1 MSRTARSSVVLHVTR
16 IMQEMEL
23 DYDKM
28 RAAKIDNI
36 KNERRR
42 PVTTEKKVKTG
53 DDFNKKMDRIK
64 DLDQHRL
71 SWENFYDKVGI
82 SERTITEG
90 LSTAEADKR
99 HAEQGDNTLSQKVL
113 SPWYIKLIHEFTS
126 FFSLMLWISAIL
138 CFIAYG
144 LDSTDKSNIYLGAV
158 LIIIVVISGLTTFF
172 QNSKSESIME
182 GFKNFIPQMC
192 TAIRDGKPSLVPA
205 ISLVRGDVIEVK
217 EGERIPADI
226 RIVSS
231 NEMKVDNSSL
241 TGETDPLLRSDKC
254 DQPDKILETK
264 NVAFFGTLCKYGKGR
279 GVVFNIG
286 DDTIIGQIA
295 GLADL
300 AKPGKTPLRREI
312 DRFIIYITII
322 SLGLGVLFF
331 CCGFIIG
338 YNATQNLVFAI
349 GIVVANVPEGLLA
362 AITITLSIA
371 AKKLSFKKVLV
382 KNLESVETLG
392 STSCICSDKT
402 GTLTQNKMTVEN
414 LWINTKVLR
423 GENME
428 KRGAKFAY
436 EYDLA
441 DPHFVALHRC
451 AILNSSA
458 VFSDSMPEKEMNR
471 LDEFKR
477 THPDQYQAEYEKT
490 RANWAE
496 QLKTIPYYDRTVIG
510 DASETALVKFF
521 QPVHDI
527 VDFRNQYETAKQF
540 DDSPAII
547 PFNSSY
553 KYALHVKALPG
564 DPQFSHEVYIK
575 GAPEHMW
582 ARCTQIFANGT
593 TTPITPAINQSFLDA
608 NKVFAKNGERVLG
621 FARMRLPKG
630 EYPLGHKFS
639 LKDPFK
645 LPFANEFEFLGLV
658 SLIDPPRDAVPDAIN
673 KCKTAGIKVIMV
685 TGDQQLT
692 AASIAKKIGIFEGK
706 TSVDLA
712 EETGMPYDMAVEQS
726 DAIVINGDM
735 LTKAATDDEGLP
747 EAEKGR
753 KLERWLK
760 KPQIVFART
769 SPAQKLYIVKG
780 CQRLGYIV
788 AVTGDGVNDSPAIK
802 QADIGIAM
810 GITGSDVAKDAA
822 DMILLNDDFSS
833 IILGIEEGRKIF
845 DNLRKGIAYCLSS
858 NIPELIPFLMS
869 IIFAIPIPLSTV
881 LILCISIGTD
891 IFPLISYAYEEAELD
906 IMTRP
911 PRTLTEHLVT
921 KKLLTYVY
929 LQMGII
935 QSVAGFMSYFIV
947 FSNFG
952 FAPHTIVRLV
962 GKAYIHHNPNDV
974 FNPNAPFFGNTNVQ
988 CSPTGRITYIENTLH
1003 RDNTTTGNVDGFTL
1017 DWLFTTDKDQDVR
1030 MGFLELNDPDAPCS
1044 QYNIKLLKDYKSC
1057 EIHQISPVS
1066 KRPVCFSTEALKY
1079 AQTSF
1084 FFSIVFAQF
1093 TNTLCC
1099 KTRKLSL
1106 SYQGLGNMFMVLGW
1120 AVEFSLTFALA
1131 FIRPLNTVLG
1141 TRDVIFFHYGIY
1153 ALFFSILMLIYDETR
1168 KYLIRNWP
1176 APKDKPN
1183 WFERNAL
1190 F

>member
-23 DYDKM
+23 DYDKA
-28 RAAKIDNI
+28 RVAKIDNI
-36 KNERRR
+36 KKERRR
-42 PVTTEKKVKTG
+42 PVKEKKVSKEDDSDKKTE
-53 DDFNKKMDRIK
+53 RIK

-71 SWENFYDKVGI
+71 TWEQLY
-82 SERTITEG
+82 ERLEIPPSTMTEG
-90 LSTAEADKR
+90 LSSADAERR
-99 HAEQGDNTLSQKVL
+99 HAEQGDNTLTQKAA
-113 SPWYIKLIHEFTS
+113 SPWYTKLIAEFTS
-126 FFSLMLWISAIL
+126 FFSLMLWIGAIL

-144 LDSTDKSNIYLGAV
+144 LDPTDKSNVYLGVV
-158 LIIIVVISGLTTFF
+158 LILVVFISGITTFL

-205 ISLVRGDVIEVK
+205 IGLVRGDVIEVK

-226 RIVSS
+226 RIISS

-241 TGETDPLLRSDKC
+241 TGETDPLLRSEKC

-279 GVVFNIG
+279 GMVFNIG

-295 GLADL
+295 GLADS

-322 SLGLGVLFF
+322 SIVLGILFF
-331 CCGFIIG
+331 ACSFAIG
-338 YNATQNLVFAI
+338 YNATQALIFAI

-371 AKKLSFKKVLV
+371 AKKLSYKKVLV

-414 LWINTKVLR
+414 LWINQRILR
-423 GENME
+423 GENRE
-428 KRGAKFAY
+428 KRGANFAY
-436 EYDLA
+436 EYDLN
-441 DPHFVALHRC
+441 DPHFEALHRC
-451 AILNSSA
+451 AVLNSSA
-458 VFSDSMPEKEMNR
+458 VFSDSMPEKEANR
-471 LDEFKR
+471 LEDIKKQ
-477 THPDQYQAEYEKT
+477 HPDTYAAEYERAK
-490 RANWAE
+490 ANWAE

-521 QPVHDI
+521 QPVVDI
-527 VDFRNQYETAKQF
+527 VEFRNLYATAVQF
-540 DDSPAII
+540 DDSPAIV

-553 KYALHVKALPG
+553 KYALIIKSLPN
-564 DPQFSHEVYIK
+564 DPVCSFEVYIK

-582 ARCTQIFANGT
+582 ARCTQVYSNGT
-593 TTPITPAINQSFLDA
+593 NMPITPEVNANFLAA

-621 FARMRLPKG
+621 FARMRLPKA
-630 EYPLGHKFS
+630 EYPANHKFN

-658 SLIDPPRDAVPDAIN
+658 SLIDPPRDTVPDAIN

-692 AASIAKKIGIFEGK
+692 AASIAKKIGIFESK
-706 TSVDLA
+706 SSVDLM
-712 EETGMPYDMAVEQS
+712 EETGMPYELAVEQS
-726 DAIVINGDM
+726 DAIVINGEM
-735 LTKAATDDEGLP
+735 LTKAAAEDEGLP
-747 EAEKGR
+747 ETEKGK

-845 DNLRKGIAYCLSS
+845 DNLRKSIAYCLSG

-891 IFPLISYAYEEAELD
+891 IFPMISYAYEDAELD

-911 PRTLTEHLVT
+911 PRMPTEHLVT
-921 KKLLTYVY
+921 TKLLTFVY

-935 QSVAGFMSYFIV
+935 MTVAGFMSYFIV
-947 FSNFG
+947 FNNFG

-962 GKAYIHHNPNDV
+962 GKAYIHHNPQDA

-988 CSPTGRITYIENTLH
+988 CVNNRLTYIVNANDKDETSTN
-1003 RDNTTTGNVDGFTL
+1003 NVDGFVL
-1017 DWLFTTDKDQDVR
+1017 DWLFTTDQDQDVR
-1030 MGFLELNDPDAPCS
+1030 MGFLELADPNAPCS
-1044 QYNIKLLKDYKSC
+1044 VNNVRLLKDYHEC
-1057 EIHQISPVS
+1057 EIAQISPVS
-1066 KRPVCFSTEALKY
+1066 KRPVCYSTEALKY
-1079 AQTSF
+1079 AQTAF
-1084 FFSIVFAQF
+1084 FFSVVFAQF

-1099 KTRKLSL
+1099 KTRKLSI

-1120 AVEFSLTFALA
+1120 AVEFALTLLLA
-1131 FIRPLNTVLG
+1131 YVRPLNTVLG
-1141 TRDVIFFHYGIY
+1141 TRDVIFYHYGIY
-1153 ALFFSILMLIYDETR
+1153 ALFFSILMMVYDEIR
-1168 KYLIRNWP
+1168 KYFIRNWP
-1176 APKDKPN
+1176 SYNGKPN
-1183 WFERNAL
+1183 WFERNSL

>member
-28 RAAKIDNI
+28 RAAKIENI
-36 KNERRR
+36 KRERRR
-42 PVTTEKKVKTG
+42 PVAEGKEEKGK

-71 SWENFYDKVGI
+71 TWENLYAKLGI
-82 SERTITEG
+82 TERTITEG
-90 LSTAEADKR
+90 LSSEEAEKR
-99 HAEQGDNTLSQKVL
+99 HAEQGDNTLTQKVT
-113 SPWYIKLIHEFTS
+113 SPWYMKLIHEFTS
-126 FFSLMLWISAIL
+126 FFSLMLWIGAVL

-144 LDSTDKSNIYLGAV
+144 LDTTDKSNVYLGAV

-205 ISLVRGDVIEVK
+205 IGLVRGDVIEVK

-226 RIVSS
+226 RIISS

-322 SLGLGVLFF
+322 SLALGIIFF
-331 CCGFIIG
+331 CSGFAIG
-338 YNATQNLVFAI
+338 YNVVQNLIFAI

-371 AKKLSFKKVLV
+371 AKKLSVKKVLV

-414 LWINTKVLR
+414 LWIDLRILR
-423 GENME
+423 GENRE
-428 KRGAKFAY
+428 KKGASFNY
-436 EYDLA
+436 EYSLD
-441 DPHFVALHRC
+441 DPHFIALHRC

-458 VFSDSMPEKEMNR
+458 VFSDSMPEKEANR
-471 LDEFKR
+471 LEEIKKQ
-477 THPDQYQAEYEKT
+477 HPDQYQAEYEK
-490 RANWAE
+490 AKIKWAE
-496 QLKTIPYYDRTVIG
+496 TLKTMPYYDRTVIG

-527 VDFRNQYETAKQF
+527 VEFRKMYATAHQF

-553 KYALHVKALPG
+553 KYALHVKNLPD
-564 DPQFSHEVYIK
+564 DPTYSFEVYIK

-582 ARCTQIFANGT
+582 ARCTQIFAGGQT
-593 TTPITPAINQSFLDA
+593 VQITPEINNNFTEA
-608 NKVFAKNGERVLG
+608 NTVFAKNGERVLG
-621 FARMRLPKG
+621 FARMRLPRSEFPPG
-630 EYPLGHKFS
+630 FKFN

-658 SLIDPPRDAVPDAIN
+658 SLIDPPRDTVPDAIN

-706 TSVDLA
+706 TSVDLQ
-712 EETGMPYDMAVEQS
+712 EETGMPYDLAVEQS
-726 DAIVINGDM
+726 EAIVINGDM
-735 LTKAATDDEGLP
+735 LTKAATEDEGLP
-747 EAEKGR
+747 ETEKGK

-858 NIPELIPFLMS
+858 NIPELVPFLMS

-891 IFPLISYAYEEAELD
+891 IFPLISYAYEDAELD

-911 PRTLTEHLVT
+911 PRAPTEHLVT

-947 FSNFG
+947 FKNFG

-962 GKAYIHHNPNDV
+962 GKAYIHHNPQDV
-974 FNPNAPFFGNTNVQ
+974 FDPSAPFFGNTNAQ
-988 CSPTGRITYIENTLH
+988 CSGNKITFISNIDDKDETSTN
-1003 RDNTTTGNVDGFTL
+1003 NVDGMVL

-1030 MGFLELNDPDAPCS
+1030 MGFLELLNPDLPCAPD
-1044 QYNIKLLKDYKSC
+1044 NIRMLKTYEEC
-1057 EIHQISPVS
+1057 EIFQISPVS
-1066 KRPVCFSTEALKY
+1066 KRPVCYSTEALKY
-1079 AQTSF
+1079 AQTAF
-1084 FFSIVFAQF
+1084 FFSVVFAQF

-1120 AVEFSLTFALA
+1120 AVEFALTIILA
-1131 FIRPLNTVLG
+1131 YVRPLNTVLG
-1141 TRDVIFFHYGIY
+1141 TRDVIFYHYGIY
-1153 ALFFSILMLIYDETR
+1153 ALFFSILMLVYDEIR
-1168 KYLIRNWP
+1168 KYLIRNFP